1 MNELPKSQ
9 HLVEVVVEAIK
20 SNNGEATLIQ
30 IESYVIEKLSIP
42 EALVQILHSGTRS
55 ELAYRLAWARTKA
68 KSAGLIVKAGNG
80 NWRLVDK

>member
-20 SNNGEATLIQ
+20 SNKGEATLIQ

-68 KSAGLIVKAGNG
+68 KSAGLIDKAGNG
-80 NWRLVDK
+80 KWRLVDK

>member
-30 IESYVIEKLSIP
+30 IESYVIAKLSIP

-55 ELAYRLAWARTKA
+55 ELAYRLAWARPKA
-68 KSAGLIVKAGNG
+68 KSAGLIDKAGNG